1 MNKYNFYTA
10 LGANPIMYI
19 ITDNYEDV
27 EKVLA
32 EHPNWTVVK
41 SFYF

>member
-1 MNKYNFYTA
+1 MYKCNFRTA

-27 EKVLA
+27 EKVLE
-32 EHPNWTVVK
+32 EHPNWIVT
-41 SFYF
+41 SSLYF